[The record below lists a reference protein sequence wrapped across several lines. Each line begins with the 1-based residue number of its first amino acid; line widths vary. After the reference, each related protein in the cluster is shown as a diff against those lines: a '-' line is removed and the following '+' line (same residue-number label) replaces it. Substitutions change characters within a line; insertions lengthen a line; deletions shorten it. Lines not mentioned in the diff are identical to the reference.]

1 MNVVLSK
8 VPGWAFAWGLGWLVF
23 WIVGFIL
30 LLIVNAIQG
39 NTNDNTLLTLITLLV
54 SGGIGGFAGGL
65 IAGLFSMLAL
75 RPNAPSISWKHMSPT
90 IRIWG
95 ISGPLGIIVSG
106 VIAYLSSL
114 GFQGADASCE
124 GLGFGDCMGSI
135 IGSAIGNAIALA
147 LLLIFVFLIFA
158 FIAWF
163 LTGMFAGWQ
172 AVRHIRRLEPGI
184 TKGQS
189 RGVTLSWGCGAIVAA
204 VVMIVVLGGLSSA
217 LGL

>member
-1 MNVVLSK
+1 M
-8 VPGWAFAWGLGWLVF
+8 
-23 WIVGFIL
+23 
-30 LLIVNAIQG
+30 NAIQ
-39 NTNDNTLLTLITLLV
+39 DNSNENALLTLVSLLV

-65 IAGLFSMLAL
+65 IAGLFSMIAL

-95 ISGPLGIIVSG
+95 ISGPLGIIGSG
-106 VIAYLSSL
+106 LIAYLSTL
-114 GFQGADASCE
+114 GFEGAEANCD
-124 GLGFGDCMGSI
+124 GVGFGDCVGSI
-135 IGSAIGNAIALA
+135 IGTALGNAFALA
-147 LLLIFVFLIFA
+147 ILLVFVFLVFA

-163 LTGMFAGWQ
+163 ITGIIAGWQ

-189 RGVTLSWGCGAIVAA
+189 RGVSLSWGCGAIVAA